1 MNINQKIQ
9 EFLTEHQYQKKRRIF
24 TAVLSLM
31 IVFSVV
37 SSLIMPAISMT
48 MQDLDDAAA
57 VDTIDAE
64 PAEEN
69 IMLLGESAPIDL
81 IKESNKHEI
90 IITDKDE
97 NNKDITDNDYNKD
110 GSSANLSFFIK
121 YTLLKMKNRFDK
133 NSDYDLYIDYD
144 NLNVTSIEDGKIF
157 DTDYSVDK
165 EAATYTFDST
175 EKRIKIKLTQDYI
188 DNYVDGEDKTGDLTG
203 SFYFSGTVNRKND
216 ASGDQTIKIGGK
228 DIVIPF
234 QDKQAGVEK
243 NYWVDSSKGEIEWTI
258 TVKPNGLSLKD
269 YTLVDNMLQNA
280 SGDVSINP
288 SSAATYNPND
298 KKVTFDES
306 NTGDVTIK
314 YRTKIGTADLQAGS
328 VTNKATLQK
337 NGENPIEDS
346 KTVTFDKTPVN
357 VAKDGKADYEKGKPR
372 NNKID

>member
-110 GSSANLSFFIK
+110 GSSANLSFFI
-121 YTLLKMKNRFDK
+121 
-133 NSDYDLYIDYD
+133 
-144 NLNVTSIEDGKIF
+144 
-157 DTDYSVDK
+157 
-165 EAATYTFDST
+165 
-175 EKRIKIKLTQDYI
+175 
-188 DNYVDGEDKTGDLTG
+188 
-203 SFYFSGTVNRKND
+203 
-216 ASGDQTIKIGGK
+216 
-228 DIVIPF
+228 
-234 QDKQAGVEK
+234 
-243 NYWVDSSKGEIEWTI
+243 
-258 TVKPNGLSLKD
+258 
-269 YTLVDNMLQNA
+269 
-280 SGDVSINP
+280 
-288 SSAATYNPND
+288 
-298 KKVTFDES
+298 
-306 NTGDVTIK
+306 
-314 YRTKIGTADLQAGS
+314 
-328 VTNKATLQK
+328 
-337 NGENPIEDS
+337 
-346 KTVTFDKTPVN
+346 
-357 VAKDGKADYEKGKPR
+357 
-372 NNKID
+372 

>member
-121 YTLLKMKNRFDK
+121 YTR
-133 NSDYDLYIDYD
+133 
-144 NLNVTSIEDGKIF
+144 
-157 DTDYSVDK
+157 
-165 EAATYTFDST
+165 
-175 EKRIKIKLTQDYI
+175 
-188 DNYVDGEDKTGDLTG
+188 
-203 SFYFSGTVNRKND
+203 
-216 ASGDQTIKIGGK
+216 
-228 DIVIPF
+228 
-234 QDKQAGVEK
+234 
-243 NYWVDSSKGEIEWTI
+243 
-258 TVKPNGLSLKD
+258 
-269 YTLVDNMLQNA
+269 
-280 SGDVSINP
+280 
-288 SSAATYNPND
+288 
-298 KKVTFDES
+298 
-306 NTGDVTIK
+306 
-314 YRTKIGTADLQAGS
+314 
-328 VTNKATLQK
+328 
-337 NGENPIEDS
+337 
-346 KTVTFDKTPVN
+346 
-357 VAKDGKADYEKGKPR
+357 
-372 NNKID
+372 